1 MQGVQK
7 KGLLRS
13 RFVVTT
19 TLILA
24 LALPAIGR
32 GARNPEPEILERML
46 RRTAQWIVVALDT
59 FQVPTGVNGG

>member
-46 RRTAQWIVVALDT
+46 RTAQWIVVALDT

>member
-7 KGLLRS
+7 KGLLCP
-13 RFVVTT
+13 RFIVTT

-24 LALPAIGR
+24 LALPAFGW
-32 GARNPEPEILERML
+32 GARDPGQGVLERLL

-59 FQVPTGVNGG
+59 FQVPTGNNGG